1 MANKFT
7 LETLLVH
14 TANPLLS
21 PPPPPPPLPLGG
33 LFISSLFE
41 GGLNRDRGAYLREG
55 ATLI

>member
-21 PPPPPPPLPLGG
+21 PPPPPPPFPW
-33 LFISSLFE
+33 
-41 GGLNRDRGAYLREG
+41 GAYLFQAYLRG
-55 ATLI
+55 DLIETGGLI

>member
-21 PPPPPPPLPLGG
+21 PPPPLPLPLGG

>member
-21 PPPPPPPLPLGG
+21 PPPPPPSPGG
-33 LFISSLFE
+33 LIYFKPI
-41 GGLNRDRGAYLREG
+41 
-55 ATLI
+55 

>member
-21 PPPPPPPLPLGG
+21 PPPLPLPLGG

>member
-21 PPPPPPPLPLGG
+21 QPPPFSPG
-33 LFISSLFE
+33 
-41 GGLNRDRGAYLREG
+41 GAYLFQAYLRGDLIETGGLIWERE
-55 ATLI
+55 LP

>member
-21 PPPPPPPLPLGG
+21 QPPPPFPRG
-33 LFISSLFE
+33 
-41 GGLNRDRGAYLREG
+41 GAYLFQAYLRG
-55 ATLI
+55 DLIETGGLI

>member
-21 PPPPPPPLPLGG
+21 QPPPLFPGGG
-33 LFISSLFE
+33 LIYFKPI
-41 GGLNRDRGAYLREG
+41 
-55 ATLI
+55 

>member
-21 PPPPPPPLPLGG
+21 PPPPPPPSPGG
-33 LFISSLFE
+33 LIYFKPI
-41 GGLNRDRGAYLREG
+41 
-55 ATLI
+55 